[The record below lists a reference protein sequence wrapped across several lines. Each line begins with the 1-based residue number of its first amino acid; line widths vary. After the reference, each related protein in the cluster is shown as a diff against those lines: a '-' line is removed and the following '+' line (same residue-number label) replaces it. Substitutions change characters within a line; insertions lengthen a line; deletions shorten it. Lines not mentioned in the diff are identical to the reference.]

1 MLLHN
6 YSVTFDDSTLSLTL
20 SAAVEYVGLSA
31 DGNFDDSFNLG
42 TTYWIDLQSFSSADG
57 GVDSA
62 GSCGN
67 RRSADYDGLD
77 FDDFF
82 GFTTNPMDL
91 ESAATSERMAYPPSD
106 WTLTASSCNVVEY
119 ERTFSW
125 TVWCPFCRIG
135 RRQGMDGRVCVFC
148 DCL

>member
-1 MLLHN
+1 MLLHG
-6 YSVTFDDSTLSLTL
+6 YSVDFNASTLSLTL
-20 SAAVEYVGLSA
+20 GATLEYVGLSA

-42 TTYWIDLQSFSSADG
+42 TTYWIDFQSFSALGSSD

-62 GSCGN
+62 GTCAN
-67 RRSADYDGLD
+67 RRSADYEELD

-91 ESAATSERMAYPPSD
+91 ESATTSDRMAYPPSD

-125 TVWCPFCRIG
+125 TVW
-135 RRQGMDGRVCVFC
+135 
-148 DCL
+148 

>member
-1 MLLHN
+1 MLLHD
-6 YSVTFDDSTLSLTL
+6 YSVDFDASTLSLTL
-20 SAAVEYVGLSA
+20 SAKLEYVGLSA

-42 TTYWIDLQSFSSADG
+42 TTYWIDLQSFGALDAGDG
-57 GVDSA
+57 VNSA
-62 GSCGN
+62 GSCAN

-91 ESAATSERMAYPPSD
+91 EGAATAERMAYPPSD
-106 WTLTASSCNVVEY
+106 WTLTAPSCNVVEY

-125 TVWCPFCRIG
+125 TVWWTLCFFGAHFRW
-135 RRQGMDGRVCVFC
+135 RECVHREFG
-148 DCL
+148 